1 MVSSI
6 SKTDNQPK
14 QAPKKEEINYDDKR
28 TWTYP
33 LNDKQISIIQDGFI
47 EMDYYKTLPDD
58 KKKMYIPKPI
68 TAPNSLANIIKLLSD
83 FGILATLSAPV
94 FDVMKNFPQP
104 NPFDKIVVIFK
115 TIDKLM
121 EIVTA
126 IETLE
131 DIPIIGTLA
140 SPVVRAL
147 RLIIEFFMAI
157 FYAVIMLLDGTMMI
171 IFKLEKDLP
180 KIKERWA
187 IMWENGETPDRLSK
201 EIKQLE
207 DEARDGNWDVF
218 TSTKEWKQFLN
229 ELNSLV
235 KPINEIYNLVINM
248 TEKFSIIVDMFKYL
262 DWRGEKFTLD
272 NVSKFVLGK
281 SWREMEEEAQE
292 RVEKEFNK

>member
-171 IFKLEKDLP
+171 IFKLEKDFP
-180 KIKERWA
+180 KTNLLTLSNVNFSPRQSRYLNIST
-187 IMWENGETPDRLSK
+187 IIENFSV
-201 EIKQLE
+201 I
-207 DEARDGNWDVF
+207 F
-218 TSTKEWKQFLN
+218 ITKL
-229 ELNSLV
+229 
-235 KPINEIYNLVINM
+235 
-248 TEKFSIIVDMFKYL
+248 
-262 DWRGEKFTLD
+262 
-272 NVSKFVLGK
+272 
-281 SWREMEEEAQE
+281 
-292 RVEKEFNK
+292 